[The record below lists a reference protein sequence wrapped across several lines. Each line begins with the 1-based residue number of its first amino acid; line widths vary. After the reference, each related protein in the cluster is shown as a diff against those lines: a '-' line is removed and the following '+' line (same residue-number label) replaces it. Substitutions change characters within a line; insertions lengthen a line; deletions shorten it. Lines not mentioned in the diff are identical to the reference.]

1 MFSLATQSHR
11 EQITSV
17 LKSVKSRAR
26 EKERTYSQSALLQ
39 TEMGSACVPY
49 YRQKWGHWV
58 EIPRQQTRVQN
69 KELSSSVRL

>member
-26 EKERTYSQSALLQ
+26 EKERTCSQSALLQ
-39 TEMGSACVPY
+39 TEMGSLGGNPETTDSGS
-49 YRQKWGHWV
+49 K
-58 EIPRQQTRVQN
+58 
-69 KELSSSVRL
+69 